1 MCEDLLARPRHH
13 ADQTPATSKTAAW
26 LARMAPYNG
35 AGARAQEQGQD
46 RGDRITRARYVVD
59 RARGHSLD
67 NTAER

>member
-1 MCEDLLARPRHH
+1 MCEDLLARHRHH
-13 ADQTPATSKTAAW
+13 AGLGDFQDRGMVGEDGA
-26 LARMAPYNG
+26 LNG
-35 AGARAQEQGQD
+35 AGARTQEQGQN